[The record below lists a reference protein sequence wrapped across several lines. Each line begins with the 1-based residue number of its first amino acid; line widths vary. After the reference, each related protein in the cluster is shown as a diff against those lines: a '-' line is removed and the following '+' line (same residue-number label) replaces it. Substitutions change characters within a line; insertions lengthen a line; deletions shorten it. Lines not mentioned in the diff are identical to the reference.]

1 MDYTLLRIEMERKFT
16 EEIKKNLHVEMIN
29 DLLKAAQVDKRESL
43 TNMFNGIYFKVAEDF
58 CQDVWEICQEARK
71 RTGYNSQIEFY
82 VMNSPEYNAF
92 CIESDGPDH
101 PHIIAINSAIIKNF
115 TKEELLFIV
124 GHEIGHLWTGN
135 RSIQEVIQF
144 IFNENKSIPIYYHN
158 RIMYWQRLSELSA
171 DRFGLLACRDLEP
184 AVSSF
189 FKLTSG
195 LDWHELGIDIKSYIK
210 KNDEL
215 LKELKGEQAFDQST
229 HPINPVRVKALQ
241 LFSKSKMFADS
252 TAGKAI
258 KLNKTLEKN
267 IVKLVSEHS
276 ALAEGLNHDRMVFM
290 ATGGLIISGCDEEL
304 SIDEFEKIVSNI
316 SKYTLYP
323 REYLEKMI
331 KEKNVQKIFIQSVA
345 SILKANP
352 SERDALMGYLLEMAF
367 ADSDINKA
375 ELQLLVEIGVKILGY
390 NEKEVS
396 QIIAGG
402 IYTLYTPKVI

>member
-1 MDYTLLRIEMERKFT
+1 
-16 EEIKKNLHVEMIN
+16 
-29 DLLKAAQVDKRESL
+29 
-43 TNMFNGIYFKVAEDF
+43 
-58 CQDVWEICQEARK
+58 
-71 RTGYNSQIEFY
+71 
-82 VMNSPEYNAF
+82 
-92 CIESDGPDH
+92 
-101 PHIIAINSAIIKNF
+101 
-115 TKEELLFIV
+115 
-124 GHEIGHLWTGN
+124 LWTGN